1 MDFSAGCVVMG
12 VLNVT
17 PDSFSDGGQFF
28 ERDKAI
34 AHGLKMAADGAAI
47 IDVGAESTRPGAKA
61 VPADEQIKRAIPV
74 IEALAKKVS
83 VPISIDTYNFEV
95 AEAALDAGASMIN
108 DIMAL
113 SDERMAKLAAEREV
127 PVVLMHTQGTPATMQ
142 IEPKYKDVVDEVLKF
157 LIERAKRAEKF
168 GIERERIF
176 IDPGIGFGKMLEHN
190 LELLRKIDRF
200 VKSGYRVLVGTSR
213 KAFLGKLTG
222 KENPQDRIF
231 GTAATVA
238 LCAAAGVSIVR
249 VHDVAEMAEV
259 VKVANSTK
267 KEISMKLDKKLS
279 MLKFLSQTHRNEF
292 NERRKYEWKIL
303 FAVLTFYV
311 LAVAAVCKEEFKVV
325 SVLSEHPGWKTIF
338 GVVGTF
344 VFLLLAFV
352 TSCFLFG
359 LHKANDSN
367 KQIAHTVEG
376 IVGSLLQVDM
386 QVPSPLVDKVFVY
399 QTITLFI
406 FAVTASALVILKII
420 AA

>member
-1 MDFSAGCVVMG
+1 MKSSRGNIVEWGGGRLDFSAGCVVMG

-61 VPADEQIKRAIPV
+61 VSVDEQIKRAIPV

-95 AEAALDAGASMIN
+95 AEAALDAGATMIN
-108 DIMAL
+108 DITAL

-127 PVVLMHTQGTPATMQ
+127 PVVLMHIQGTPATMQ

-176 IDPGIGFGKMLEHN
+176 IDPGIGFGKTLEHN
-190 LELLRKIDRF
+190 LELLRNIDRF
-200 VKSGYRVLVGTSR
+200 VGSGYRVLVGTSR

-222 KENPQDRIF
+222 RENPQDRIF

-249 VHDVAEMAEV
+249 VHDVAEMV
-259 VKVANSTK
+259 DVIKVTNS
-267 KEISMKLDKKLS
+267 
-279 MLKFLSQTHRNEF
+279 
-292 NERRKYEWKIL
+292 
-303 FAVLTFYV
+303 
-311 LAVAAVCKEEFKVV
+311 V
-325 SVLSEHPGWKTIF
+325 SWSKRF
-338 GVVGTF
+338 
-344 VFLLLAFV
+344 
-352 TSCFLFG
+352 
-359 LHKANDSN
+359 
-367 KQIAHTVEG
+367 
-376 IVGSLLQVDM
+376 
-386 QVPSPLVDKVFVY
+386 
-399 QTITLFI
+399 
-406 FAVTASALVILKII
+406 
-420 AA
+420 